1 MRIKKDSHK
10 SLQGLIRFPF
20 SIIIQIRYNKS
31 YCESKPFIQVETK
44 TKIMVFE
51 YRFLSI
57 ERQFMKIYLYCME
70 IN

>member
-51 YRFLSI
+51 YRFTVWKSI
-57 ERQFMKIYLYCME
+57 KVYLLLYSL
-70 IN
+70 